1 MAKRRLLEGLTEEQI
16 AKVRACNSGA
26 ELIELARIEGV
37 QLSSEQLAAIT
48 GGGCSDS
55 DDYDKKKETDD
66 NGHRRIE
73 S

>member
-55 DDYDKKKETDD
+55 DDDDKKKDTDD